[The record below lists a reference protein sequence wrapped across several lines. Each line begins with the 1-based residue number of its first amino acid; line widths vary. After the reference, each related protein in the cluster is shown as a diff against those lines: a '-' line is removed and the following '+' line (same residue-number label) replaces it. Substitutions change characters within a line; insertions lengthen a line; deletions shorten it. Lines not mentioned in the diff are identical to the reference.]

1 LRNFEVVSPG
11 NAGRRRLRIRIGTR
25 RCPWAPWIA
34 IRHRIIGEK
43 LGKVRGVKGSPF
55 RCTVRSRL
63 RKRSG
68 NARKRSQKANE
79 ECGDG
84 GSHPDAIVV
93 FEALMLV
100 ACGPGESL
108 LEEVDDGLYR
118 NPPGLLMT
126 VRPTVVGMRHVPWVK
141 LMFVRTMDSL
151 SSEPSYLHLCIADG
165 GTTVGNRMQKGDDRA
180 SRVSPSLLRSRV
192 FFFRYIIGNDGAG
205 LVCCL

>member
-1 LRNFEVVSPG
+1 MRNFEVVSPG

-34 IRHRIIGEK
+34 VRHRIIGEK

-151 SSEPSYLHLCIADG
+151 SSEPCTCICASRMAVLRL
-165 GTTVGNRMQKGDDRA
+165 GTVCQKGDDRA

-192 FFFRYIIGNDGAG
+192 FFSGTSLAMMMQN
-205 LVCCL
+205 

>member
-1 LRNFEVVSPG
+1 
-11 NAGRRRLRIRIGTR
+11 
-25 RCPWAPWIA
+25 
-34 IRHRIIGEK
+34 
-43 LGKVRGVKGSPF
+43 
-55 RCTVRSRL
+55 
-63 RKRSG
+63 
-68 NARKRSQKANE
+68 
-79 ECGDG
+79 
-84 GSHPDAIVV
+84 
-93 FEALMLV
+93 LMLV

-192 FFFRYIIGNDGAG
+192 FFFSGTSLAMMVQGWFTACSLIGRYVSYLQLHRRWGM
-205 LVCCL
+205 